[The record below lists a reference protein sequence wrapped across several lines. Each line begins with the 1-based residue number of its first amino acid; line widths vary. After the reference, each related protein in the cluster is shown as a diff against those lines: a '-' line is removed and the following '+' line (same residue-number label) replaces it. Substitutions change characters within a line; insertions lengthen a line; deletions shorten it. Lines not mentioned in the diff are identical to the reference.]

1 MALDRTDLESAVKR
15 SRMRRTYAF
24 AMIVEI
30 AVLAA
35 LCWLQTTFS

>member
-1 MALDRTDLESAVKR
+1 MALDRPDLESAVKR

-24 AMIVEI
+24 VMIVEI

-35 LCWLQTTFS
+35 LWWLQTTFS

>member
-1 MALDRTDLESAVKR
+1 MPLDSPDLESAVNR

-24 AMIVEI
+24 AVIVEI

-35 LCWLQTTFS
+35 LWWLQTTFS